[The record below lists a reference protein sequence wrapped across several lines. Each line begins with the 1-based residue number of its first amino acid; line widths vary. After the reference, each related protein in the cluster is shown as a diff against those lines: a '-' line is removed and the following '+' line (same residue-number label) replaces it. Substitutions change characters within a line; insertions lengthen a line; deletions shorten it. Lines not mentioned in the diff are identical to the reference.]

1 MHLCKIWTLSVQL
14 LSYFRRTDGQTRR
27 FHKPRLGL
35 PTYKHGTRMRI
46 NYPTQ
51 NSEFILQRK
60 QQSEI
65 FLVSCLLS
73 KSTSHM
79 LLNILKNHLAAS
91 SRIKGWLGPTISMF
105 MSIYVILSPL
115 KAGRMKQ
122 LTLTLTPPITSDLAL
137 FEEALCHST
146 FLSLS

>member
-1 MHLCKIWTLSVQL
+1 
-14 LSYFRRTDGQTRR
+14 
-27 FHKPRLGL
+27 
-35 PTYKHGTRMRI
+35 
-46 NYPTQ
+46 
-51 NSEFILQRK
+51 
-60 QQSEI
+60 
-65 FLVSCLLS
+65 
-73 KSTSHM
+73 M